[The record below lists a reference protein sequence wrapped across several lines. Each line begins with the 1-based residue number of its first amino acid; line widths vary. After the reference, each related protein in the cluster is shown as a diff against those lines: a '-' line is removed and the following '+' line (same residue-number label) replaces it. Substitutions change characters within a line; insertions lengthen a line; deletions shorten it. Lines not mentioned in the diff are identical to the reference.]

1 MAALESAQY
10 KQMIGRAGRAGI
22 DSSGE
27 SILIVQHKDRDKVN
41 KLIGGPMSKC
51 VSSLNGD
58 DGAGMR
64 NFVLNLIGIKLCSS
78 VQEVYDAISSTL
90 FAKQSSNKEAV
101 QLACDTSLSQLASKK
116 LVVQKCNEDG
126 ETRLEVTDLG
136 TAAYKGCIE
145 VDIASVLYDDLCKAQ
160 LALSVQNYLHLIY
173 LITPYSLVT
182 QFSPD
187 WSHMFNLHCKLSAE
201 DLHVGNAVGVT
212 ERFLHRRT
220 MNHGKVDPKEE
231 NIHRRFFVALMLYDL
246 YREQPVWEVAD
257 KFHQNRAVS
266 TTLLWKW
273 SSSGAYHAI
282 YGAFIKKFS
291 LCAKP
296 ELNALMELPG
306 VKIGKATLLYKA
318 GFRSLQ
324 QIAYSEVSDLT
335 NKVDYM
341 TRSQARQIK
350 ATALMIIK
358 EKSEALRAEA
368 DAVIALPTPVPDV
381 SP

>member
-27 SILIVQHKDRDKVN
+27 SILIVQHKDRDK
-41 KLIGGPMSKC
+41 
-51 VSSLNGD
+51 
-58 DGAGMR
+58 
-64 NFVLNLIGIKLCSS
+64 LCSS

-90 FAKQSSNKEAV
+90 FAKQSSNKETV

-116 LVVQKCNEDG
+116 LVIQKCNEDG

-145 VDIASVLYDDLCKAQ
+145 VDIALVLYDDLCKAQ

-187 WSHMFNLHCKLSAE
+187 WSHMFNLHCKLSPE

-257 KFHQNRAVS
+257 KFHQNRGFLQN
-266 TTLLWKW
+266 LLQSAISFASCVYYFTMEMEQFW
-273 SSSGAYHAI
+273 AYHAI

-324 QIAYSEVSDLT
+324 QVAYSEVSDLT